1 MSYGPKL
8 SEAYKLAA
16 LYVARIL
23 RKQQYHQPKDL
34 PVALLSKFELVINLS
49 TAKEL
54 GVVVPETLRA
64 RADDLVV

>member
-23 RKQQYHQPKDL
+23 RKQQHHQPKDL

-54 GVVVPETLRA
+54 GVAVPETLRA